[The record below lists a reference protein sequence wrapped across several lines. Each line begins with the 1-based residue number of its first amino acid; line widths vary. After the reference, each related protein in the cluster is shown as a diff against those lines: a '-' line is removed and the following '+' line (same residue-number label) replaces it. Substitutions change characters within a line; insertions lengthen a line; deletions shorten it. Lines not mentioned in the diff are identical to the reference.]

1 MKNQG
6 GKNIVL
12 IGMAG
17 AGKSTLGVLLA
28 KALGMDFVDTDILLQ
43 EIIDHDGI
51 DRFLAVEESVISE
64 LHLRNS
70 VIATG
75 GSVVYSQRAMEAL
88 REGGTVIYLYVAYK
102 EVERRVTNITTRG
115 IVIKQGRSLKDAYE
129 ERLPL
134 YHRYSDIVIDCSSRD
149 IEGCVGEMVAKLCEI
164 GAVTT

>member
-1 MKNQG
+1 
-6 GKNIVL
+6 
-12 IGMAG
+12 
-17 AGKSTLGVLLA
+17 
-28 KALGMDFVDTDILLQ
+28 
-43 EIIDHDGI
+43 
-51 DRFLAVEESVISE
+51 
-64 LHLRNS
+64 
-70 VIATG
+70 
-75 GSVVYSQRAMEAL
+75 MEAL